1 MKIWLLAF
9 LSMYSVA
16 ELHAAQYQS
25 IHVDQITYDVIKVE
39 KLDQLEL
46 FLKDKNSVRNYQS
59 FSGLQANLPV
69 CTQMSFA
76 MNAGMYHADFRP
88 VGLYVEHAKQTSQ
101 LNENTGFGNFFMQ
114 PNGVLAWNHQNAV
127 IQTTADYKKSKFRAL
142 FATQS
147 GPMLINHGK
156 INSQFLPKSNSLK
169 IRNGVGL
176 CIWMVRSQAYI

>member
-25 IHVDQITYDVIKVE
+25 IQVDQITYDVIKVE

-46 FLKDKNSVRNYQS
+46 FLKDKNSDRYYHN
-59 FSGLQANLPV
+59 FSRLQANLPA
-69 CTQMSFA
+69 CAQMNFA
-76 MNAGMYHADFRP
+76 MNAGMYHVDYQP
-88 VGLYVEHAKQTSQ
+88 VGLYVEQAKQTSQ

-127 IQTTADYKKSKFRAL
+127 IQITRLYGYAQHDQKSRHNAMKDSQVHL
-142 FATQS
+142 QKTQ
-147 GPMLINHGK
+147 
-156 INSQFLPKSNSLK
+156 
-169 IRNGVGL
+169 
-176 CIWMVRSQAYI
+176 